1 MHIGP
6 GISLLLLGTADN
18 HSGKRLVLATS
29 NKPQASSLT
38 AGPGY
43 DRMDL
48 ERINYDTTRH
58 RYKSISTGENSKR
71 FRRDPAPGE
80 GRSGTNEKIK

>member
-1 MHIGP
+1 
-6 GISLLLLGTADN
+6 
-18 HSGKRLVLATS
+18 
-29 NKPQASSLT
+29 LT

-43 DRMDL
+43 DRMNL

-71 FRRDPAPGE
+71 SRRDPETGE
-80 GRSGTNEKIK
+80 GRSRTNEKIK